1 MGKDKIKIRSKHVL
15 TRDALVAYL
24 ETLAVGLR
32 QGTLILDDE
41 ERPLLLRPSD
51 AIETEMEIKQ
61 KSDQEKLELK
71 LSWTPNRL
79 QPMTVAMPG
88 TDNASTNSEFDAKK
102 K

>member
-1 MGKDKIKIRSKHVL
+1 MGKDKIKSRHVL

-24 ETLAVGLR
+24 ETLVGGLK
-32 QGTLILDDE
+32 QGTIILDDE

-51 AIETEMEIKQ
+51 AIEAEMEIKQ
-61 KSDQEKLELK
+61 KSDREKLELK

-79 QPMTVAMPG
+79 QPITVTLPSM
-88 TDNASTNSEFDAKK
+88 DNASTDPEFDAKK